1 MKIQNKLT
9 SILGVASLAVMALT
23 SCEGGDLFSVG
34 APDWIAARVDSIA
47 QEKQNNVPEELD
59 LLEDVYTI
67 GKTDFTSGWWADFSK
82 YYVIPAGEKL
92 QVQFN
97 LNINPAATN
106 TYKNF
111 AMILTADA
119 DRGGA
124 GYVEYGAIRYD
135 NQPSGNSEWGDYIDR
150 SCVNSTLT
158 FETDTDSGVDKLGGK
173 VTVTI
178 DRTDASKFSVEMSN
192 GNVVKTYSAG
202 ALPNINE
209 DQSNGNIRVFF
220 VVEGSYIN
228 FLGTN
233 IEPIGGCTSKED
245 KQPLSMTLKGV
256 PGKVLQGTELDD
268 IIANVSAVV
277 NFETGVTKEVPAKD
291 LTFQAVPDLN
301 GLGEKTL
308 IAVYNKTYK
317 GEGATDP
324 AIATATFSVVDKMYY
339 TLGESGCTTGWWGAH
354 STNIQ
359 VAPGETV
366 VSTFTNYTSGANNW
380 NNWVMVLCKEDNS
393 EYAVVRADNYGWGD
407 GYGSCLA
414 TCDNGGDWG
423 TWLAAMNGAKV
434 ITFVTNH
441 GDGTADIQAVMYG
454 NDGNT
459 YAQSYTGITV
469 SDPEDV
475 WFRFTVDNSCLVF
488 DDVLGAEDCSS
499 GWWSE
504 HSQDIAVPAG
514 MSMTQTFINHTSGNN
529 NWNNWVLV
537 LCREDNS
544 EYAVVR
550 ADNYGWGDGYGS
562 CVASCNG
569 GDNWA
574 GWLAAMEGA
583 KVTVTVTNH
592 GDGTADVKAIMI
604 GNDGEEYWQKYEGIS
619 ISDPDDVWFRFTV
632 DGSCLVF
639 DAN

>member
-59 LLEDVYTI
+59 LKEDVYTI
-67 GKTDFTSGWWADFSK
+67 GKTDYTSGWWADFSK

-111 AMILTADA
+111 AMIISADA

-192 GNVVKTYSAG
+192 GSVVKTYSAP
-202 ALPNINE
+202 ALPNLNA
-209 DQSNGNIRVFF
+209 DQANGNIRVFF

-245 KQPLSMTLKGV
+245 KQPISMTLKGI
-256 PGKVLQGTELDD
+256 PGKVMQGTEFEDL
-268 IIANVSAVV
+268 IANVSAIV
-277 NFETGVTKEVPAKD
+277 NFETGVTKEVSAKD
-291 LTFQAVPDLN
+291 LTFQVVPDLN

-308 IAVYNKTYK
+308 IAVYNQTYK
-317 GEGATDP
+317 GEGATNP
-324 AIATATFSVVDKMYY
+324 AIATATFSLVDKMY
-339 TLGESGCTTGWWGAH
+339 TTVGDMSCTTGFWGAH
-354 STNIQ
+354 SIDKP
-359 VAPGETV
+359 VAPGET
-366 VSTFTNYTSGANNW
+366 SITTFTNYTSGANNY
-380 NNWVMVLCKEDNS
+380 NNFCVVLTKEDNS
-393 EYAVVRADNYGWGD
+393 EYAVVRADNYGWGA
-407 GYGSCLA
+407 GYEGIA
-414 TCDNGGDWG
+414 TATTTVPDWA

-434 ITFVTNH
+434 TVYVTNV
-441 GDGTADIQAVMYG
+441 GDGTAEVKAVMIG
-454 NDGNT
+454 TDGEE
-459 YAQSYTGITV
+459 YVQEYTGIAV
-469 SDPEDV
+469 SDPYD
-475 WFRFTVDNSCLVF
+475 FRYRFTVDNSCIVF
-488 DDVLGAEDCSS
+488 DEVIGAENNSS
-499 GWWSE
+499 GFWAE
-504 HSQDIAVPAG
+504 HSANIQVPAG
-514 MSMTQTFINHTSGNN
+514 QIVTREFINYTSGNN
-529 NWNNWVLV
+529 NYNNFVVV
-537 LCREDNS
+537 LCSEDTAT
-544 EYAVVR
+544 EYGVVR
-550 ADNYGWGDGYGS
+550 ADNYGWGGGYEGIATATTT
-562 CVASCNG
+562 VT
-569 GDNWA
+569 NW
-574 GWLAAMEGA
+574 GEWLAAMDEA
-583 KVTVTVTNH
+583 KVSVSIVNN
-592 GDGTADVKAIMI
+592 GDGTADVVATMI
-604 GNDGEEYWQKYEGIS
+604 GNNGEEYVQTYTGIQV
-619 ISDPDDVWFRFTV
+619 DADNLWFNFTI
-632 DGSCLVF
+632 DGSHIVF
-639 DAN
+639 E